1 MTQGLLTVRTFLER
15 SRLNDASEALGPLTQ
30 PLKILAT
37 GSKSPQLHDAVH
49 LRELRPIDEVKAPTF
64 ILKVPSAAT
73 VLSPGLVAIEVDDE
87 GTASL
92 TDHPEEDAA
101 VSDAGLGLGI
111 INQALQNKLVGELLS
126 WQQLFLEVLL

>member
-1 MTQGLLTVRTFLER
+1 M
-15 SRLNDASEALGPLTQ
+15 N
-30 PLKILAT
+30 
-37 GSKSPQLHDAVH
+37 KSPQLHDAVH

-87 GTASL
+87 GTAFL

-101 VSDAGLGLGI
+101 VSVAGLCLGV
-111 INQALQNKLVGELLS
+111 INQALQNKLVGELHR